1 MYNEDE
7 KKEIYYEHAH
17 QSTDPIRSR
26 SGTDRKYDIDY
37 VANRLID
44 LLGQDEFVYVR
55 QENVLPLP
63 QILNGMLDILADQK
77 KSTTR

>member
-1 MYNEDE
+1 MNTLINQLIQYGLDQELIE
-7 KKEIYYEHAH
+7 
-17 QSTDPIRSR
+17 
-26 SGTDRKYDIDY
+26 KYDIDY